1 MIFPKRICLRWDWKN
16 RKRIPLETLLQKW
29 YQWTKQNRFR
39 DSENKLMAVSREQCG
54 RDSYEDWDLCV
65 QTTSFKVS
73 NQQGPTVQHGKLCAV
88 LCGRMNGKGVWG
100 EWIRVSM
107 TGSLCCPPETT
118 TTLLMTVPSFSVTS
132 VMSSSLR
139 TMDYS
144 PPVSSVHCIIHSRIL
159 GWVAMSPGNLP
170 NPGMNTFLLSLL
182 PCRWILYHWATGDTH

>member
-39 DSENKLMAVSREQCG
+39 DSENKLMAVSREQCV

-107 TGSLCCPPETT
+107 TGSLCCPPET
-118 TTLLMTVPSFSVTS
+118 VTS
-132 VMSSSLR
+132 LLICGGGGVVAKSCPTLVTLPTVACQASL
-139 TMDYS
+139 TMGFYKIKS
-144 PPVSSVHCIIHSRIL
+144 LKIR
-159 GWVAMSPGNLP
+159 
-170 NPGMNTFLLSLL
+170 FLN
-182 PCRWILYHWATGDTH
+182 IKAGAGYI